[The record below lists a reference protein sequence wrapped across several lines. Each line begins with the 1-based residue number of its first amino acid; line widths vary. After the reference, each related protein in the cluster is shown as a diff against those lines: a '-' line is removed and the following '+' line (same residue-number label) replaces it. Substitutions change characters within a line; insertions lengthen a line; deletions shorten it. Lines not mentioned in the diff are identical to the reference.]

1 MSKKATMSTR
11 LRVALEETGYMADIP
26 LLIPISI
33 FLCLGFL
40 LNGFLALM
48 CTLAGCVLGTLA
60 LFDLLVHHFGLQWR
74 EKRPPRLDNRDA
86 FDLTLQRRACRSFQS
101 SDLSDSDR
109 RELLAFQEAQESLPG
124 YQLGSSPVRFEY
136 VNAPTL
142 KVVPAIHCR
151 EFLVALAPK
160 EYSRMSVIDV
170 GRCLQK
176 TVIHATRMGLATCW
190 IGPGADHASVI
201 RHLGERYDK
210 TADHIICVC
219 AFGYKSNL
227 IPLVLR
233 VMCFFHH
240 MRKPLTSLFFSDH
253 AFQKPLGMTAR
264 HIAPYA
270 RCLEAA
276 RWGPS
281 SFNEQPT
288 RGLAIVR
295 KDDKGETQLSR
306 LDFYSATK
314 SRYYAAVAAG
324 IWLANWELC
333 CNELGL
339 KGHFQVLPESER
351 EGISVEP
358 MVYNV
363 TWIVDSES

>member
-1 MSKKATMSTR
+1 
-11 LRVALEETGYMADIP
+11 
-26 LLIPISI
+26 
-33 FLCLGFL
+33 
-40 LNGFLALM
+40 
-48 CTLAGCVLGTLA
+48 
-60 LFDLLVHHFGLQWR
+60 
-74 EKRPPRLDNRDA
+74 
-86 FDLTLQRRACRSFQS
+86 
-101 SDLSDSDR
+101 
-109 RELLAFQEAQESLPG
+109 
-124 YQLGSSPVRFEY
+124 
-136 VNAPTL
+136 
-142 KVVPAIHCR
+142 
-151 EFLVALAPK
+151 
-160 EYSRMSVIDV
+160 
-170 GRCLQK
+170 
-176 TVIHATRMGLATCW
+176 
-190 IGPGADHASVI
+190 
-201 RHLGERYDK
+201 
-210 TADHIICVC
+210 
-219 AFGYKSNL
+219 
-227 IPLVLR
+227 
-233 VMCFFHH
+233 MCFFHH